1 MEMQKIYMS
10 DYRFYE
16 QALETLE
23 NNDVQEGDIINAF
36 NKTVDHSGC
45 SPTITTRLD
54 GLKTSILPV
63 VEGENKNGKEV
74 QNQKINIQ
82 RVLPPYGVYR

>member
-36 NKTVDHSGC
+36 NKTVDYSGC
-45 SPTITTRLD
+45 SPTITTRPD
-54 GLKTSILPV
+54 ELKTSILPV